1 MIISRDAEIFFFKI
15 KHNYIFNLSNSV
27 NIVNKMSIEET

>member
-1 MIISRDAEIFFFKI
+1 MIISRDAENFFFKI

-27 NIVNKMSIEET
+27 NIVNKVNIEET